1 MTMRRPLE
9 IVLVNLMPFKE
20 TTERQFATLLASP
33 RHDVRLRLVVPPGHV
48 ARHTQASHIAAH
60 YTPWSMITGSPVD
73 GLIVTG
79 APVEHLA
86 FEQVDYWPWFQ
97 AMTDWAAGHAGHS
110 LFICWAGQAML

>member
-79 APVEHLA
+79 PSSRSTTG
-86 FEQVDYWPWFQ
+86 P
-97 AMTDWAAGHAGHS
+97 GS
-110 LFICWAGQAML
+110 RP